1 MEYGRKL
8 AEFRLDRGMTQ
19 EELASTI
26 GVSPEDILSWES
38 CSDYPSKFHLAAV
51 ATALRVKISSIID
64 KDIDAMM
71 AAIHVAETRETLCM
85 ATLTALA
92 LVCTAGLVA
101 TSRLSPDSVPAA
113 ANVVKALLL
122 AIFLVLVASRRSKT
136 SLRAKA
142 YREALEAADGSHS
155 AFVLKRKAREK
166 PQAGCFAI
174 RPWRRPCLLAYH
186 ASRDY
191 RARVSF
197 TLGHAIKKG
206 EVADAAPP
214 LYVSHYDKSKTKTYC
229 ARRSS
234 RATAEALPLFH
245 RHALGKVARL
255 VHVAS
260 A

>member
-38 CSDYPSKFHLAAV
+38 CSDYPSKFHLTAV

-101 TSRLSPDSVPAA
+101 TSLLSPDSVPAA

-155 AFVLKRKAREK
+155 AFVLKRKAGK
-166 PQAGCFAI
+166 SPKLVTLQFVLGVVLAFLLI
-174 RPWRRPCLLAYH
+174 TLLAIIEPG
-186 ASRDY
+186 SR
-191 RARVSF
+191 
-197 TLGHAIKKG
+197 
-206 EVADAAPP
+206 
-214 LYVSHYDKSKTKTYC
+214 
-229 ARRSS
+229 
-234 RATAEALPLFH
+234 LPWVML
-245 RHALGKVARL
+245 
-255 VHVAS
+255 
-260 A
+260 